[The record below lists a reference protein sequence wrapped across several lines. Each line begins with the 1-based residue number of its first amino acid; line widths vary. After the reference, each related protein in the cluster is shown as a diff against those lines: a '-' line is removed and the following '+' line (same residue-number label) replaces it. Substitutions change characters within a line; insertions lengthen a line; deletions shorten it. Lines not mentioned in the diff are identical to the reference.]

1 MSKCDIGY
9 IKNRLAK
16 QNKMETHEMK
26 TNLNFQETKNEL
38 ENKYLGIFYNQN
50 ANFDSRKNETQNY
63 HQKATKTNPNRKWF
77 EKWKIHKRE
86 KLLFREL
93 SKLYTTE
100 NQKQKSF
107 KTKSHMN
114 S

>member
-1 MSKCDIGY
+1 MEHKII
-9 IKNRLAK
+9 IKK
-16 QNKMETHEMK
+16 QQK
-26 TNLNFQETKNEL
+26 KN
-38 ENKYLGIFYNQN
+38 
-50 ANFDSRKNETQNY
+50 
-63 HQKATKTNPNRKWF
+63 NPNRKWF
-77 EKWKIHKRE
+77 EKRKIHKRQK